1 MKQSTSSKHM
11 QMITFG
17 PIFKVIKCLS
27 ILQREGVAAVEL
39 TEINSLEP
47 FILGNVEVSI
57 LDEDGDE
64 KAPFVKKEII
74 KTELCPDMTH
84 LRLYFDRLQFFAVP
98 LTAEVA
104 ISDDS
109 WSAFDGQ
116 AGLTYV
122 VKRVRG

>member
-1 MKQSTSSKHM
+1 M
-11 QMITFG
+11 
-17 PIFKVIKCLS
+17 
-27 ILQREGVAAVEL
+27 AAVEL
-39 TEINSLEP
+39 TEINSLES

-57 LDEDGDE
+57 LDEDGDD

-74 KTELCPDMTH
+74 KTELCPDRTH

-104 ISDDS
+104 ISDDI
-109 WSAFDGQ
+109 WSAFDEQ

-122 VKRVRG
+122 VKKVCGQDG